1 MKKLFIFILL
11 ASFSMAGSAQ
21 DDDVYFVPSKKK
33 SKTVKV
39 DTDDDPYAEGVGR
52 RIGDFPDPLGGAPLE
67 NESGTGLRDVD
78 EYNRRP
84 NTAAP
89 QPADT
94 TYADEEEWAMD
105 DADGTYTSRI
115 VRFHSP
121 RAGVY
126 VSSPYYIDFYDIYY
140 DPWYTPAWAYG
151 LGFGIGWSSWWWYDR
166 WAWSPYYCYDPWWGH
181 HYHGWYPPHHHHDW
195 VPARPSNGGFAAHG
209 LRGTRS
215 SNRGA
220 GLYPSSRPTA
230 GNLGLRNNSR
240 GTRGTVSTTGATG
253 STPSRSGNLNLRGG
267 RSVNRTVTTP
277 AGNSNQ
283 STRTTRSGNL
293 GNRSINNNS
302 SRSFS
307 TPSTP
312 SRSSSSSS
320 FSTPS
325 RSSGFSG
332 GSRGGFS
339 GGSRGGFSGGS
350 RGGRR

>member
-39 DTDDDPYAEGVGR
+39 ETDDDPYAEGVGR
-52 RIGDFPDPLGGAPLE
+52 RIGDFPDPFGGEALGE
-67 NESGTGLRDVD
+67 ERSFRLRDVD

-84 NTAAP
+84 NASAA
-89 QPADT
+89 QRT
-94 TYADEEEWAMD
+94 ETVYADEEEWAVD
-105 DADGTYTSRI
+105 DAPDGDCTSRI

-140 DPWYTPAWAYG
+140 NPWYTPTWAVG
-151 LGFGIGWSSWWWYDR
+151 LGFGLAWSSWWWYDR

-181 HYHGWYPPHHHHDW
+181 HYHGCYPPHHHHDW
-195 VPARPSNGGFAAHG
+195 TPARPYNSGFAAHSS
-209 LRGTRS
+209 RGTRG

-220 GLYPSSRPTA
+220 GLYPSGRPTA
-230 GNLGLRNNSR
+230 GNLGLRSGSR
-240 GTRGTVSTTGATG
+240 GTRGTVGTSGAG
-253 STPSRSGNLNLRGG
+253 GATPSRSGNLNLRGG

-277 AGNSNQ
+277 SGNSNQ

-293 GNRSINNNS
+293 GNRSSNSS
-302 SRSFS
+302 SRSYS
-307 TPSTP
+307 TPSSP
-312 SRSSSSSS
+312 SRSSSSFSS
-320 FSTPS
+320 SPS
-325 RSSGFSG
+325 RSGFSG
-332 GSRGGFS
+332 GGFS